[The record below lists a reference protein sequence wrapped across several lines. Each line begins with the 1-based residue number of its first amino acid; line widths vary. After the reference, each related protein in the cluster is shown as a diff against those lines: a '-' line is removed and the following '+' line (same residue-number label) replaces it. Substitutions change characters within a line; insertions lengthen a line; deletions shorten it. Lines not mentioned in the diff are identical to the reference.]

1 IAKSK
6 VIITEDSLYFYPIKV
21 SSWSTA
27 NEPTALTSTVNHAD
41 EQVQLSWTGNEG
53 TFRVFVWN
61 ENKLKTYLAEGN
73 QLTIPMCEDGTK
85 WAVFQS
91 DEVSKTDVAFA
102 LSDLAFG
109 DAIVIQ
115 NTATSVE
122 DVPVSE
128 AGVSVNGSQIN
139 ITTEEAENIAI
150 YDSLGHLLYQTK
162 ATYASFQAPSAG
174 VYIVKVGAK
183 KHKIWVK

>member
-1 IAKSK
+1 MERTYAWTYRTPDHFQGSPNG
-6 VIITEDSLYFYPIKV
+6 L
-21 SSWSTA
+21 
-27 NEPTALTSTVNHAD
+27 HAESD
-41 EQVQLSWTGNEG
+41 GNQVQLSWEGNEG

-61 ENKLKTYLAEGN
+61 DTKLKTYVTAEN
-73 QLTIPMCEDGTK
+73 NLTIPLCEDGTK

-91 DEVSKTDVAFA
+91 DEVSKTDVALA

-115 NTATSVE
+115 NTATSVD

-128 AGVSVNGSQIN
+128 DNVRVNGSQVN
-139 ITTEEAENIAI
+139 ITTEEAESIAI

-174 VYIVKVGAK
+174 VYIVKIGAK